1 LLKTARVFAMKISP
15 EMIIALILLAQLVFG
30 KRAIMSVSEELD
42 GIKLQLRKAK
52 IEIGEKLADLNA
64 NIVNL
69 EGALA
74 TAGNADP
81 AVTAALEEVK
91 VAAQEIDD
99 IVPDVVDTPVEPAP
113 VVDTPVD
120 APVETPVVDAPVDAP
135 VDPAGDA
142 PVE

>member
-1 LLKTARVFAMKISP
+1 MKISP

>member
-1 LLKTARVFAMKISP
+1 MKISL
-15 EMIIALILLAQLVFG
+15 EIIIALILLAQLVFG

-52 IEIGEKLADLNA
+52 IEISAKLADLNA

-69 EGALA
+69 EGALE
-74 TAGNADP
+74 TAGTADP

-91 VAAQEIDD
+91 AAAQEIDD
-99 IVPDVVDTPVEPAP
+99 IVPDVVD
-113 VVDTPVD
+113 
-120 APVETPVVDAPVDAP
+120 APVESDPVVDAPVDAP
-135 VDPAGDA
+135 VVTDPAVGDT